1 MGCDLTTTSS
11 AIPKYQTVRSEG
23 RCPSFPFSSPLPLFR
38 ISTCK
43 LSSIPT
49 FGFPYLLP
57 SSVSCKSCSCHSY
70 ENCRGVY
77 QQFLFSCAPNA
88 GKGNS
93 KLCARQP
100 AVNPLASWPQPFLTL
115 FALCALFV

>member
-77 QQFLFSCAPNA
+77 QQFLFWCAPNPRD
-88 GKGNS
+88 GNS
-93 KLCARQP
+93 KLHPRQRSL
-100 AVNPLASWPQPFLTL
+100 NPLPSCRHPFLTPS
-115 FALCALFV
+115 